1 MEKSIIS
8 DSRVKGKDISFI
20 RGFFIVIGAFVIS
33 CTTLFG
39 KPVPFAVS
47 LLCGLSGT
55 ECLFALF
62 GAAIGFTVT
71 GSFELTIPYI
81 AAMTLI
87 TALRFIL
94 ASNTS
99 KFMNTALAV
108 AVGVCVGTA
117 NYFIA
122 NELSDLFIGTVSGL
136 ISGVC
141 AYCIGALKSDED
153 KPLFG
158 IYDNLS
164 ARFCTGILLF
174 FICAAFTSFEFGII
188 NIGVFIASLALLYVS
203 DTSIDSGITATAIL
217 AAAGIAAG
225 NPEYSSACMLLSLT
239 APLVAVFTR
248 YGKITRACVFIFTL
262 GAGMVIT
269 GISEEAAITAATG
282 TAAAVIYMII
292 PERYLPLYKNKCST
306 EISSAPKPFAA
317 FGKKLMNMG
326 NTVEEMKTA
335 IDRTAEVLDR
345 DNPADISWVYGK
357 VSDEVCMS
365 CKNSMVCWGE
375 RYNTTAD
382 IMNKAVLSL
391 NNGKF
396 VSETALDGLP
406 ADCTRKSDIAEE
418 LNRKYAVF
426 RSSQSSSRKMSE
438 MRSVLLNQLSA
449 TETMLKRMS
458 EELSENETADF
469 RSAAE
474 TEKLMR
480 EYGLRDTAAIAL
492 VIGDRVS
499 IDAYGDGEA
508 DINEEE
514 FAEKLSFAIRKEF
527 DLPMITF
534 CDGRTHIT
542 ISERA
547 RFDAEIRVFQKN
559 KSGNAQCG
567 DSYSC
572 FNDGNGNV
580 YMILSDGMGS
590 GSRARIDSAFTC
602 GMLSKLLKAGIDMDS
617 SLEMI
622 NTSLMVKSADESFS
636 TLDVCR
642 IDLETG
648 EVLLYKAGSASTFV
662 RCGKKFAEIKGGG
675 IPLGADFEVE
685 YEGKCFC
692 LGAGDIVIMMS
703 DGADVNKEWL
713 GQIVLRDG
721 SNDLAHIIDTL
732 GEALRLSSKRDCDD
746 DITILG
752 VKITK

>member
-20 RGFFIVIGAFVIS
+20 RGFFIVVGAFVIS
-33 CTTLFG
+33 LTTLFD
-39 KPVPFAVS
+39 KPSPLAVS

-55 ECLFALF
+55 ECLFALV
-62 GAAIGFTVT
+62 GAAIGLTLS

-81 AAMTLI
+81 AAMTVL

-99 KFMNTALAV
+99 KFINTALAV
-108 AVGVCVGTA
+108 ATGICVGTA

-122 NELSDLFIGTVSGL
+122 SELSDLFIGTVFGL

-141 AYCIGALKSDED
+141 AYCVGTLKSEED

-158 IYDNLS
+158 MYENLS
-164 ARFCTGILLF
+164 ARFCAGILLF
-174 FICAAFTSFEFGII
+174 FVCAAFTSFGFGII

-203 DTSIDSGITATAIL
+203 DMSIDSGITATAIL
-217 AAAGIAAG
+217 ASAGIAAG
-225 NPEYSSACMLLSLT
+225 NPEYSAACMLLSLT
-239 APLVAVFTR
+239 APLVTVFTR

-269 GISEEAAITAATG
+269 GISEEAAVTAATG
-282 TAAAVIYMII
+282 TAAAVIYMVV
-292 PERYLPLYKNKCST
+292 PEKVLPLYKYKCST
-306 EISSAPKPFAA
+306 EVSTAPKPFTA
-317 FGKKLMNMG
+317 FSKKLLYMG
-326 NTVEEMKTA
+326 NTIEEMKTA
-335 IDRTAEVLDR
+335 VDRTAEVLNK
-345 DNPADISWVYGK
+345 DNLGDIAWVYGK
-357 VSDEVCMS
+357 VSDDVCVS

-375 RYNTTAD
+375 RYNSTAD

-391 NNGKF
+391 KNGRF
-396 VSETALDGLP
+396 VNETGLIGLP

-426 RSSQSSSRKMSE
+426 RSSQNSSRKMGE

-449 TETMLKRMS
+449 TETMLKKMS
-458 EELSENETADF
+458 EELSQNETAD
-469 RSAAE
+469 SDCAIK

-480 EYGLRDTAAIAL
+480 EFGLRDTAAIAL
-492 VIGDRVS
+492 NIGNRLS

-514 FAEKLSFAIRKEF
+514 FSERLSFALRREF

-534 CDGRTHIT
+534 IEGRTHIT

-547 RFDAEIRVFQKN
+547 RLDAEIRVFQKN
-559 KSGNAQCG
+559 KTGNAQCG

-572 FNDGNGNV
+572 FNDGNGNI

-590 GSRARIDSAFTC
+590 GSRAKIDSAFTC

-662 RCGKKFAEIKGGG
+662 RCGKRFAEIKGGG
-675 IPLGADFEVE
+675 IPLGADFDVE

-703 DGADVNKEWL
+703 DGAEVNKGWL
-713 GQIVLRDG
+713 EQIVLREDSG
-721 SNDLAHIIDTL
+721 DLSRIIDTI
-732 GEALRLSSKRDCDD
+732 GEALRLSAKRGCDD